1 MLRCVKT
8 YFFNFYP
15 SVGSLAVKQVLTGKV
30 ARVNIWDRVLS
41 EEELKGLGCRDQGNV
56 VNWDTLEVMGT
67 ANVQYE
73 YFPCKGRKRICSYIH
88 MAECIQI
95 TSNFHSKG
103 NK

>member
-1 MLRCVKT
+1 MIL
-8 YFFNFYP
+8 
-15 SVGSLAVKQVLTGKV
+15 VGGLDVNQIMRGKI
-30 ARVNIWDRVLS
+30 AWINIWDRVLS

-56 VNWDTLEVMGT
+56 VNWDTLEVMGM

-73 YFPCKGRKRICSYIH
+73 YFPCKSRKIICSYIH

-95 TSNFHSKG
+95 TSNFHSKS